1 VQISEMLS
9 AHSDGSQ
16 PLQRR
21 YHEMPDDVGDVKREN
36 GHVA

>member
-1 VQISEMLS
+1 MLS
-9 AHSDGSQ
+9 AHSDCSP

-21 YHEMPDDVGDVKREN
+21 YHEMPDDVGGVKREN